1 MTTQAGQIGSLLAAV
16 IRDVDAVGKNRRNE
30 QQRYAFRGIDDFS
43 NALHPVLAKHGV
55 VLRPYVVE
63 ARALEATETKSGG
76 VMFRVSLTMDLGF
89 VAPDG
94 SAHVVRTVGEG
105 CDTGDKATNKAMS
118 AALKYAL
125 LMTFLIPTEDRELV
139 DSETESHEARR
150 PAPREQQRQAQVVQ
164 AAAKVLDA
172 KPVAAPNP
180 AALVAVRKK
189 LATLLE
195 KTPAEWRDQVN
206 ADIGDADA
214 DVAKLETIASN
225 LSRDLAHHLARG
237 ESQR

>member
-1 MTTQAGQIGSLLAAV
+1 VTTQAGQISSLLAAV

-63 ARALEATETKSGG
+63 ARELEATETKSGG

-125 LMTFLIPTEDRELV
+125 LMTFLIPTEDRELA
-139 DSETESHEARR
+139 DSETDSHEARR
-150 PAPREQQRQAQVVQ
+150 PAREQQRQAQVVQ

-189 LATLLE
+189 LSALLE
-195 KTPAEWRDQVN
+195 KTPAAWRDQVN

-214 DVAKLETIASN
+214 DVAKLEGIASE
-225 LSRDLAHHLARG
+225 LARALS
-237 ESQR
+237 EKP